1 MKKVKG
7 TTKSLANGGFKNGS
21 THNWQLLVNVNPSS
35 KNPANIETL
44 KLIDYNCELGTSSN

>member
-7 TTKSLANGGFKNGS
+7 TTKSLANGGFKKGS
-21 THNWQLLVNVNPSS
+21 THNWQLLVNVNPSC

-44 KLIDYNCELGTSSN
+44 KLIDYNCEIGTSSN